1 VSCRGGI
8 QVIGQRVHV
17 GFHHAGTTV
26 TIEVEDT
33 MLRVLDQHDQVFTV
47 VPRTSRKE
55 VSRYKAYGHT
65 QPAPAWKVSPLR

>member
-1 VSCRGGI
+1 VSSRGGI
-8 QVIGQRVHV
+8 QVVGQRVHV
-17 GFHHAGTTV
+17 VFRHAGATV

-33 MLRVLDQHDQVFTV
+33 VLRGLDQHDDILTV

-65 QPAPAWKVSPLR
+65 KPARA